1 MYERFERFQSK
12 PKFDVLSSRGLKS
25 LRLARNERFCYVYV
39 GRWKGKQVSAT
50 NLTTKDVAKLLLVSE
65 ATVKRWA
72 DDGLLLPKK
81 TAGGHRRFSIQS
93 IARMRREQGMAPA
106 AQSPTKRARKK
117 IVSGRLPSAKTFSEV
132 LLSDNEAEA
141 TAQLIDS
148 YLQNHALANLF
159 DTTVTNAMHRVG
171 DLWFNGAIT
180 IADEHLATR
189 VMLTALQKLRGIVV
203 PRQATGLKAV
213 ACGIEGDLHELP
225 IHLAE
230 IIFESEGWDISNL
243 GPNTPLFT
251 LRDMVAQKKP
261 DLVCISARSIVD
273 LDRATTEYAQLR
285 KIIEKLNSTA
295 VLGGEAFR
303 DSNLRQRFPAEF
315 YAESFG
321 GLSTFVKELARKT

>member
-1 MYERFERFQSK
+1 M
-12 PKFDVLSSRGLKS
+12 
-25 LRLARNERFCYVYV
+25 A
-39 GRWKGKQVSAT
+39 AA
-50 NLTTKDVAKLLLVSE
+50 NLTTREVAKLLLVSE

-93 IARMRREQGMAPA
+93 IARLRREQGIAPA
-106 AQSPTKRARKK
+106 GESPTKRARKK
-117 IVSGRLPSAKTFSEV
+117 MVPGKPPSAKTFSEL
-132 LLSDNEAEA
+132 LLSGNEAEA
-141 TAQLIDS
+141 TAQLIDA

-159 DTTVTNAMHRVG
+159 DTTITNAMHRVG

-189 VMLTALQKLRGIVV
+189 VMLSALQKVRSIVV
-203 PRQATGLKAV
+203 PEQSTGLKAV
-213 ACGIEGDLHELP
+213 CCGIEGDLHELP

-230 IIFESEGWDISNL
+230 MIFESEGWDISNL

-251 LRDMVAQKKP
+251 LRDMVARKKP

-273 LDRATTEYAQLR
+273 LDRATTEYSQFR
-285 KIIEKLNSTA
+285 KIIEKINGTT

-303 DSNLRQRFPAEF
+303 DSNLRQRFPAKF
-315 YAESFG
+315 YAESFV
-321 GLSTFVKELARKT
+321 GLSMFVKELTKKTK

>member
-1 MYERFERFQSK
+1 M
-12 PKFDVLSSRGLKS
+12 
-25 LRLARNERFCYVYV
+25 A
-39 GRWKGKQVSAT
+39 AA
-50 NLTTKDVAKLLLVSE
+50 NLTTKDVARLLLVSE

-81 TAGGHRRFSIQS
+81 TVGGHRRFSIQS
-93 IARMRREQGMAPA
+93 IARLRREQGIAPA
-106 AQSPTKRARKK
+106 AQTPTKRVRKK
-117 IVSGRLPSAKTFSEV
+117 VVPGRLPSAESFCDL

-141 TAQLIDS
+141 TAQLIDA
-148 YLQNHALANLF
+148 YLQNNTLATLF
-159 DTTVTNAMHRVG
+159 DTTITNAMHRVG
-171 DLWFNGAIT
+171 DLWFKGTIT

-189 VMLTALQKLRGIVV
+189 VMLGALQKLRGIVV
-203 PRQATGLKAV
+203 PGQATGLKAV
-213 ACGIEGDLHELP
+213 SCGIEGDLHELP

-251 LRDMVAQKKP
+251 LRDMVARKKP

-273 LDRATTEYAQLR
+273 LDRATTEYAQFR
-285 KIIEKLNSTA
+285 KIIEKINGTT

-303 DSNLRQRFPAEF
+303 DSNLRRRFPAEF

-321 GLSTFVKELARKT
+321 GLSTFVKELAKKT